1 MKRDDTVNK
10 MGLTSAEAAKQLL
23 RYGSNSLKNSRKMK
37 PVTMLFS
44 QFKDVLVIIL
54 LAATV
59 LSVVMGEIGEAL
71 TILAI
76 VFLNALLGFVQEFRT
91 ERTLEALRR
100 MAAPTAR
107 VLRDGI
113 ETVLP
118 AQEVVP
124 DDILVLR
131 AGDRIAADAMLLE
144 CSELSCDESI
154 LTGESHSVSKES
166 KKLVYM
172 GTNVTAGRAR
182 ARVVTTGMNT
192 EMGKI
197 AGMIGEIQEEPTPLQ
212 RRLAQLG
219 KAIAI
224 GCVAVCAVVAVTG
237 ILRGEEPFS
246 MLLTG
251 ISLAVAAVPE
261 GLPAIVTISLALAVS
276 RMLKRNALI
285 RKLGAVETL
294 GCAGVICSDKTGT
307 ITENKMTVTAVITPD
322 GVYEV
327 SGAGYEK
334 GGTFHAVKGAAP
346 EQDAALQTL
355 CEISV
360 LCSNAHLYDDD
371 KQQLRRIAAQG
382 SYTVTGEA
390 TEIALLIAAAKAGA
404 SEQLLQ
410 RRITRLAELP
420 FSSER
425 KRMSVLVLSQDGGK
439 RLLTKGACDVILGQ
453 CTFILKRGEV
463 VSMTEEDRRWAK
475 RQVEQMAK
483 NALRVLG
490 FAYKHFSSS
499 HATKE
504 DEASLIFVGMAGM
517 IDPPRREVYDAIRQ
531 CRRAGIRPVMIT
543 GDHLLTAS
551 AIASEIK
558 LLTPGDE
565 VHTGEELDTMDEQ
578 ELTRAVAV
586 TAVYARVTPAHK
598 LRIVRALKLTGQV
611 VAMTGDGVNDAPAVK
626 EADIGVSM
634 GKSGT
639 DVTREAS
646 SLILLDDN
654 FATLIAAVE
663 EGRVIYQNIR
673 KFIRYLLSCNI
684 GEVAT
689 MFVGML
695 MGLPVVLLPIQI
707 LLINLVTDGL
717 PAIALGL
724 EPPEKDEMT
733 RKPRGREE
741 SIFSNSL
748 AATIVFRGCIIGLA
762 TLGSFVSAYK
772 HTQDLGTARTV
783 ALLTLV
789 FSQLIHVFECKS
801 EKKGLFQINIFTN
814 AKLVFAVLISLAVSL
829 LAVYW
834 QPLAIVFRT
843 QSLSPHELMVVIA
856 YSFLGPLIVSVLGW
870 FKPRKKNAETN
881 DDKTESLTI
890 RNLNDG

>member
-1 MKRDDTVNK
+1 MRREETASR
-10 MGLTSAEAAKQLL
+10 MGLSSQEAAKLL
-23 RYGSNSLKNSRKMK
+23 ARYGPNTLNNNRRVK
-37 PVTMLFS
+37 PVMIFAS
-44 QFKDVLVIIL
+44 QFKDVLVVIL
-54 LAATV
+54 LIATV
-59 LSVVMGEIGEAL
+59 LSVFMGEVGEAL

-76 VFLNALLGFVQEFRT
+76 VFLNALLGFIQEFRT
-91 ERTLEALRR
+91 ERTLEALKR

-113 ETVLP
+113 EIVLP
-118 AQEVVP
+118 AQDVVP
-124 DDILVLR
+124 EDILLLR
-131 AGDRIAADAMLLE
+131 AGDRVAADAVLLE
-144 CSELSCDESI
+144 CSELACDESI
-154 LTGESHSVSKES
+154 LTGESHSVSKEE
-166 KKLVYM
+166 KNLVYM
-172 GTNVTAGRAR
+172 GTIVTSGRAR
-182 ARVVTTGMNT
+182 ARVLATGMNT

-197 AGMIGEIQEEPTPLQ
+197 ANMIGEIEEGPTPLQ
-212 RRLAQLG
+212 QRLAQLG
-219 KAIAI
+219 KYIAI
-224 GCVAVCAVVAVTG
+224 GCIVVCAIVAVTG
-237 ILRGEEPFS
+237 ILRGEQPFY

-307 ITENKMTVTAVITPD
+307 ITENKMTVTAVVTPD

-334 GGTFHAVKGAAP
+334 NGEFKSVKGADA
-346 EQDAALQTL
+346 EKDAALKTL

-360 LCSNAHLYDDD
+360 LCSNSHIYDEE
-371 KQQLRRIAAQG
+371 KQQVRRIVSG
-382 SYTVTGEA
+382 GTYTVTGEA
-390 TEIALLIAAAKAGA
+390 TEIALLVAAAKAGA
-404 SEQLLQ
+404 TEQLLQ
-410 RRITRLAELP
+410 RRYTRVAELP

-439 RLLTKGACDVILGQ
+439 RLLTKGACDVVLNQ
-453 CTFILKRGEV
+453 CAYILKRGEV
-463 VSMTEEDRRWAK
+463 VPMTEEDRRWAK
-475 RQVEQMAK
+475 NQIEQMAK
-483 NALRVLG
+483 GALRVLG
-490 FAYKHFSSS
+490 FAYKAFPGS
-499 HATKE
+499 HVTKE
-504 DEASLIFVGMAGM
+504 DEHSLIFVGMAGM

-551 AIASEIK
+551 AIAQEIK

-565 VHTGEELDTMDEQ
+565 VHTGEELDAMDDE

-598 LRIVRALKLTGQV
+598 LRIVRALKRTGQV

-626 EADIGVSM
+626 EADIGVAM
-634 GKSGT
+634 GEGGT
-639 DVTREAS
+639 DVTREAA

-684 GEVAT
+684 GEVVT

-707 LLINLVTDGL
+707 LLVNLVTDGL

-733 RKPRGREE
+733 RKPRGRDE

-748 AATIVFRGCIIGLA
+748 ASTIVFRGCIIGLA

-772 HTQDLGTARTV
+772 HTQDIEIARTV
-783 ALLTLV
+783 ALLTLII
-789 FSQLIHVFECKS
+789 SQLIHVFECKS
-801 EKKGLFQINIFTN
+801 EKKSLFGINIFTN
-814 AKLVFAVLISLAVSL
+814 AKLVFAVLISLVISL

-834 QPLAIVFRT
+834 QPLSAIFRT
-843 QSLSPHELMVVIA
+843 QSLSGSEMMLVLA
-856 YSFLGPLIVSVLGW
+856 YSFLGPLLVSVLHV
-870 FKPRKKNAETN
+870 FKPKKKRKEETEVLPFEISN
-881 DDKTESLTI
+881 Q
-890 RNLNDG
+890 

>member
-1 MKRDDTVNK
+1 MRREDTTGK
-10 MGLTSAEAAKQLL
+10 FGISSQEAVKQLA
-23 RYGSNSLKNSRKMK
+23 RYGPNSLKATRKVK
-37 PVTMLFS
+37 PAKILAA

-54 LAATV
+54 LAATL
-59 LSVVMGEIGEAL
+59 LSVIMGEVGEAL

-76 VFLNALLGFVQEFRT
+76 VFLNALLGFIQEFRT
-91 ERTLEALRR
+91 ERTLEALKR
-100 MAAPTAR
+100 MAAPTAH

-113 ETVLP
+113 EVVLP

-124 DDILVLR
+124 KDILILQ
-131 AGDRIAADAMLLE
+131 AGGRVAADAVLVE
-144 CSELSCDESI
+144 SSELACDESI
-154 LTGESHSVSKES
+154 LTGESHSVNKEN
-166 KKLVYM
+166 KNLVYM
-172 GTNVTAGRAR
+172 GTVVTTGRAR
-182 ARVVTTGMNT
+182 ARVIATGMNT

-197 AGMIGEIQEEPTPLQ
+197 AGMIGEIEEGQTPLQ
-212 RRLAQLG
+212 KRLAQLG
-219 KAIAI
+219 RYIAI
-224 GCVAVCAVVAVTG
+224 GCIAVCAVVTVTG

-327 SGAGYEK
+327 SGAGFEK
-334 GGTFHAVKGAAP
+334 NGEFRSVKGAQP
-346 EQDAALQTL
+346 EQDPALKAL

-360 LCSNAHLYDDD
+360 LCNNAHIYSEE
-371 KQQLRRIAAQG
+371 KPQLRRITTNTA
-382 SYTVTGEA
+382 YTVTGEA
-390 TEIALLIAAAKAGA
+390 TEVALMIAAAKAGA
-404 SEQLLQ
+404 TEQLLM
-410 RRITRLAELP
+410 RRYTRLTELP

-425 KRMSVLVLSQDGGK
+425 KRMSVLVLSQDGER
-439 RLLTKGACDVILGQ
+439 RLVTKGACDVVLKQ
-453 CTFILKRGEV
+453 CTYILKRGEV
-463 VSMTEEDRRWAK
+463 VPMTEQDIWWAK
-475 RQVEQMAK
+475 HQVEQMAK
-483 NALRVLG
+483 GALRVLG
-490 FAYKHFSSS
+490 FAYKSFS
-499 HATKE
+499 AAQVTKT
-504 DEASLIFVGMAGM
+504 DEHSLVFLGMAGM

-551 AIASEIK
+551 AIATDIK

-565 VHTGEELDTMDEQ
+565 VHTGEELDAMDDEQ
-578 ELTRAVAV
+578 LTRAVAA

-598 LRIVRALKLTGQV
+598 LRIVRALKKSGQV

-626 EADIGVSM
+626 EADIGVAM
-634 GKSGT
+634 GKGGT
-639 DVTREAS
+639 DVTREAA

-707 LLINLVTDGL
+707 LLVNLVTDGL

-724 EPPEKDEMT
+724 EPPEQDEMT
-733 RKPRGREE
+733 RKPRGRDE
-741 SIFSNSL
+741 SIFAGSL
-748 AATIVFRGCIIGLA
+748 TTTILFRGCIIGLA
-762 TLGSFVSAYK
+762 TLGAFVSAYK
-772 HTQDLGTARTV
+772 QAQDVGAARTA
-783 ALLTLV
+783 ALLTLI

-801 EKKGLFQINIFTN
+801 EKKSLFGINIFSN
-814 AKLVFAVLISLAVSL
+814 AKLVLAVLISLAVAL
-829 LAVYW
+829 AAVYW
-834 QPLAIVFRT
+834 QPMAALFRT
-843 QSLSPHELMVVIA
+843 QSLTANQLMLVLF
-856 YSFLGPLIVSVLGW
+856 YSFLGPILAVIVQW
-870 FKPRKKNAETN
+870 FRPKSKHN
-881 DDKTESLTI
+881 DPDEEDSNRQRL
-890 RNLNDG
+890 

>member
-1 MKRDDTVNK
+1 MKREDTTK
-10 MGLTSAEAAKQLL
+10 IMGLTSAQAAKQLL
-23 RYGSNSLKNSRKMK
+23 RHGHNTLKNTRKIK
-37 PVTMLFS
+37 PVTILFS
-44 QFKDVLVIIL
+44 QFKDVLVVIL

-59 LSVVMGEIGEAL
+59 LSVFMGEIGEAL

-76 VFLNALLGFVQEFRT
+76 VFLNALLGFLQEFRT

-107 VLRDGI
+107 VMRDAM

-124 DDILVLR
+124 EDILVLR
-131 AGDRIAADAMLLE
+131 AGDRVAADAMLLE

-154 LTGESHSVSKES
+154 LTGESHSVSKEH
-166 KKLVYM
+166 KNLVYM
-172 GTNVTAGRAR
+172 GTIVTTGRGR

-212 RRLAQLG
+212 RRLSQLG
-219 KAIAI
+219 RYIAI
-224 GCVAVCAVVAVTG
+224 GCVAVCAIVAVTG

-307 ITENKMTVTAVITPD
+307 ITENKMTVTAVVTPD

-327 SGAGYEK
+327 SGAGYDK
-334 GGTFHAVKGAAP
+334 GGSFQSAKGAAP
-346 EQDAALQTL
+346 EQDTALQSL

-360 LCSNAHLYDDD
+360 LCSNAHLYDEE
-371 KQQLRRIAAQG
+371 KQQLRRIASQG

-404 SEQLLQ
+404 TEQLLQ
-410 RRITRLAELP
+410 RKFTRLAELP

-425 KRMSVLVLSQDGGK
+425 KRMSVLVLSQDGSK
-439 RLLTKGACDVILGQ
+439 RLLTKGACDVVLGQ
-453 CTFILKRGEV
+453 CTYIKKRGEIAL
-463 VSMTEEDRRWAK
+463 MTEEDRRWAK
-475 RQVEQMAK
+475 NQIEQMAK

-490 FAYKHFSSS
+490 FAYKNLSGS
-499 HATKE
+499 HVTKE
-504 DEASLIFVGMAGM
+504 DEAGLIFVGMAGM

-543 GDHLLTAS
+543 GDHMLTAS
-551 AIASEIK
+551 AIAQEIR
-558 LLTPGDE
+558 LQTPGDE
-565 VHTGEELDTMDEQ
+565 VHTGQELDAMDDRQ
-578 ELTRAVAV
+578 LARAVTV

-598 LRIVRALKLTGQV
+598 LRIVRALKQTGQV

-626 EADIGVSM
+626 EADIGVAM
-634 GKSGT
+634 GESGT

-707 LLINLVTDGL
+707 LLVNLVTDGL

-733 RKPRGREE
+733 RKPRGRDE

-748 AATIVFRGCIIGLA
+748 ATTIVFRGCIIGLA
-762 TLGSFVSAYK
+762 TLGSFVSALK
-772 HTQDLGTARTV
+772 HTQSLDTARTV

-801 EKKGLFQINIFTN
+801 EKKNLFQINVFTN
-814 AKLVFAVLISLAVSL
+814 AKLVLAVLVSLGVSL

-834 QPLAIVFRT
+834 QPLSTIFKT
-843 QSLSPHELMVVIA
+843 QSLSSSELMLVIA
-856 YSFLGPLIVSVLGW
+856 YSFLGPLIVTLLS
-870 FKPRKKNAETN
+870 FFRPRKKPDEAKDLKPDSDYNN
-881 DDKTESLTI
+881 DAK
-890 RNLNDG
+890 R